1 MILTRTSIK
10 CAGINK
16 VFSLNSN
23 FPFSKPRMSPAQHET
38 AAETYKGNF
47 WNCFSTRE
55 LRKVKC
61 SRVDTRVFQ
70 NLLKNTIG
78 SSLNKTSL
86 LRIVTITSFEQNINI
101 TACKN
106 SDHSWT
112 SSLPAPVAFRE
123 TPLGPRAK
131 KDGCFPRLTTLSL
144 CIHFAWGCEY
154 KYDANSWKYNYICLV
169 YRLALSFLNAW
180 KRRT

>member
-1 MILTRTSIK
+1 M
-10 CAGINK
+10 
-16 VFSLNSN
+16 
-23 FPFSKPRMSPAQHET
+23 
-38 AAETYKGNF
+38 
-47 WNCFSTRE
+47 
-55 LRKVKC
+55 KC

-131 KDGCFPRLTTLSL
+131 KDGCFRRLTTIYRHVSTSL
-144 CIHFAWGCEY
+144 GGVST
-154 KYDANSWKYNYICLV
+154 NMT
-169 YRLALSFLNAW
+169 
-180 KRRT
+180 RTLGNIIIFVWFID